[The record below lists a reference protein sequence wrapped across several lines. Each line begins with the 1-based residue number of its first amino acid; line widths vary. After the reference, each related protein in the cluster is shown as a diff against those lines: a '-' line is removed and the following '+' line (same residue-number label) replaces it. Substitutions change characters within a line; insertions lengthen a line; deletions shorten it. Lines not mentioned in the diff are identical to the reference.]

1 MATKTSTKPKETKV
15 IPYEEIPS
23 SIKKLALW
31 FVEGVNK
38 EIEFLGKNGGT
49 QQYEL
54 LSGRFI
60 GSLNSNQAILEFVI
74 ADGTRIP
81 EDASGKLKTEL
92 NEYPASVVSQYANK
106 IHIQIDCIDI
116 PDSGIQRALLII
128 DDTAILRKLAE
139 ALEVINEEPSAVG
152 SLATT
157 VFRPNQATVGVSKL
171 PQSLGDVKG
180 QVRKTIEQACGST
193 VTYIWG
199 PPGTG
204 KTYTIANLVMAL
216 MEQGERVLVT
226 SHTHAAVDQA
236 LNETLSLIRNID
248 GHILDKTILR
258 VGITSDPKI
267 PDTVKLQHWI
277 DIESRDIRSQII
289 ELEKKA
295 NQLSDYISWNTKAIT
310 EWKNLDDK
318 ISLFKESLELVKDS
332 KEKQKN
338 AEAQTM
344 RCKEIV
350 EQCKNELERAKRAW
364 LWKVKKIKQ
373 AELALNAAKN
383 EMVKAERALVEASRS
398 FKESVQISSEF
409 EKDVN
414 KQKGICAG
422 FPKRESITKELQDAE
437 KQLNEIKGTISTLQ
451 DNISQLEEKIISEAK
466 VVYCTLTKSF
476 MGRELQ
482 KQKFD
487 AVIIDE
493 ISMALP
499 PMIFIAAGKAES
511 RVILVGDF
519 LQLPPIIRSDEKIS
533 NDRMGR
539 DVFELSRVAINNKPS
554 PNCKALTKLSVQQ
567 RMVPEIADIA
577 RQLVYLEAG
586 LELKDHPKVKKRG
599 KLDWLDFLPDNPLV
613 IIDTADLNC
622 WSGKQP
628 GSLSRF
634 NFYSGNIAVKLAAMA
649 AQRIEQPDNQIGIV
663 TPFSAQR
670 RMLSRL
676 IKNMELDNWVAAGTV
691 HTFQGSQAELIIFDS
706 VLDEPYY
713 SARLCNPRDRDQV
726 IRDINVAVTR
736 ARNKFVFIGSS
747 QWLNKNAKPSSALG
761 QLWEF
766 LKDRADL
773 ISADELAINPYQ
785 QPTLFSTGWTPP
797 SNEKGPMFK
806 LLDEVSFFDCFIEDI
821 NNAKESIFGLAPY
834 FGQYRWPTIEPHI
847 RNALT
852 RGVGVTLVTP
862 PISEAQN
869 QTYVSKVI
877 KNLRSL
883 GAFVITASGLHG
895 KDVIIDEGI
904 VYTGSMNWSSHR
916 GRIEIIHRIQAHDYA
931 RICLELLQAK
941 HIRKAAVHD
950 DGSIRVCPYCNM
962 PTHIVNQRRQH
973 GTWDF
978 QALKVGCSNP
988 ECKDYL
994 RNIDERPPYKSIPLC
1009 KIDGRT
1015 KLRRARRGRGEV
1027 WQCPKHPKEMEK
1039 VVPGDPQ

>member
-1 MATKTSTKPKETKV
+1 MATKTSTKPKEKKV

-23 SIKKLALW
+23 SIKNLALW
-31 FVEGVNK
+31 FVEGVHK

-54 LSGRFI
+54 LSGKFL
-60 GSLNSNQAILEFVI
+60 GALNSNQAILEFVI

-81 EDASGKLKTEL
+81 EDASGKLKTES
-92 NEYPASVVSQYANK
+92 NEYPASVVSQFANK
-106 IHIQIDCIDI
+106 IHIKIDCSEI
-116 PDSGIQRALLII
+116 PDSGIKRALLII

-139 ALEVINEEPSAVG
+139 ALESINEEPSAIG

-157 VFRPNQATVGVSKL
+157 VFHPNQATVGVSKL
-171 PQSLGDVKG
+171 PLSLGDVKG
-180 QVRKTIEQACGST
+180 QVRKTIEQACGSS
-193 VTYIWG
+193 VTFIWG

-204 KTYTIANLVMAL
+204 KTYTIANLVMVL
-216 MEQGERVLVT
+216 MKQGERVLVT

-236 LNETLSLIRNID
+236 LNETLSLIRKID

-267 PDTVKLQHWI
+267 PDTAKLQHWI

-318 ISLFKESLELVKDS
+318 ISLFKESLELVEDS

-338 AEAQTM
+338 AEAQNIK
-344 RCKEIV
+344 CKETV
-350 EQCKNELERAKRAW
+350 EQRQNELERAKRAW
-364 LWKVKKIKQ
+364 LWKDKKIKN
-373 AELALNAAKN
+373 AELALNTAKN
-383 EMVKAERALVEASRS
+383 EMLKVERILAKASRN

-414 KQKGICAG
+414 KQKSICAG
-422 FPKRESITKELQDAE
+422 FPERENIAKELQNAE
-437 KQLNEIKGTISTLQ
+437 KQLTGIKESISTLQ
-451 DNISQLEEKIISEAK
+451 DNISQLEGKIISEAK

-533 NDRMGR
+533 NDRLGR
-539 DVFELSRVAINNKPS
+539 DVFQLSRVAINNKPS
-554 PNCKALTKLSVQQ
+554 PNYKALTKLSVQQ

-586 LELKDHPKVKKRG
+586 LELKDHPKVKTRQ

-649 AQRIEQPDNQIGIV
+649 AERIEQPDNQIGIV

-670 RMLSRL
+670 RMLSRF

-691 HTFQGSQAELIIFDS
+691 HTFQGSQADLIIFDS

-847 RNALT
+847 RNALN
-852 RGVGVTLVTP
+852 RGVDITLVTP
-862 PISEAQN
+862 PLSEAQN
-869 QTYVSKVI
+869 PSYVSKVF
-877 KNLRSL
+877 KNLRNL
-883 GAFVITASGLHG
+883 GALVITASGLHG
-895 KDVIIDEGI
+895 KDVIIDERI

-916 GRIEIIHRIQAHDYA
+916 GRIEIIHRIEAPEYA

-941 HIRKAAVHD
+941 HIRKAAVHY

-994 RNIDERPPYKSIPLC
+994 RNIDERPPYKSTPLC
-1009 KIDGRT
+1009 KTDGRT
-1015 KLRRARRGRGEV
+1015 KLRRVRRGRGEV
-1027 WQCPKHPKEMEK
+1027 WQCPKHPKEVEK
-1039 VVPGDPQ
+1039 VVPGDPE